1 MPGPYKDKRRQIRS
15 SRVQKETNMT
25 FDPATE
31 IQNYLVFGEFGDV
44 NPSIS
49 DSSTYTFLSAAKM
62 EELFEHEIEGCYL
75 YSRQFNP
82 TNRFL
87 SAALARM
94 EDGQWAQVTSSGM
107 AAIGCTLLE
116 LCSAGDEILSE
127 RTVYGGTYALLANL
141 LPRFG
146 IRTRFVDLRDEA
158 AVRAAVTPNTRVL
171 YCESINNPLLE
182 VADIPML
189 SRVTKDYGLQLVVD
203 NTFSPLIMSPLRLG
217 ADVVVHSMTK
227 FINGTSDCV
236 AGCVVSSHEFINR
249 LVNTNQGPCMLLG
262 PVLDSL
268 RAASILKNL
277 HSLHIRMIH
286 HSRNALYLAE
296 RFEDFGLP
304 VHYPGL
310 VHHPQHRLM
319 SQLMNAGFGFGGM
332 LAVDVGDKLTADR
345 LMVRMQEEKV
355 GYLAVSLGYFKTL
368 FSAPG
373 HSTSAEIPEEER
385 LRMGMGDGLIRF
397 SVGLDNDIEKTWRT
411 IRRCLEEVKV
421 RGRLSDRKRE
431 LVHA

>member
-1 MPGPYKDKRRQIRS
+1 
-15 SRVQKETNMT
+15 MT

-44 NPSIS
+44 NPSIC
-49 DSSTYTFLSAAKM
+49 DSSTYTFHSVAKM
-62 EELFEHEIEGCYL
+62 EELFDHEIEGCFL

-82 TNRFL
+82 TNKYL
-87 SAALARM
+87 AAALARM
-94 EDGQWAQVTSSGM
+94 EAGECAQVTASGM
-107 AAIGCTLLE
+107 AAIACTLLE
-116 LCSAGDEILSE
+116 SCSSGDEIISE

-146 IRTRFVDLRDEA
+146 INTRFIDLRDEKT
-158 AVRAAVTPNTRVL
+158 VRAAITPQTRVL

-182 VADIPML
+182 VADMPML
-189 SRVTKDYGLQLVVD
+189 ARVARDNGVKLVVD
-203 NTFSPLIMSPLRLG
+203 NTFSPLLLSPLRLG

-236 AGCVVSSHEFINR
+236 AGCIVGAHEFIDR
-249 LVNTNQGPCMLLG
+249 LTNVNQGPCMLLG

-277 HSLHIRMIH
+277 HSLHIRMAH
-286 HSRNALYLAE
+286 HSRNALYLAQ
-296 RFEDFGLP
+296 RFEWTGLP
-304 VHYPGL
+304 VYYPGL
-310 VHHPQHRLM
+310 AHHPQHKLM
-319 SQLMNAGFGFGGM
+319 SQMMNPGYGYGGM
-332 LAVDVGDKLTADR
+332 VAVDFGDKTTADR
-345 LMVRMQEEKV
+345 LMVRLQDAKV

-385 LRMGMGDGLIRF
+385 LKMGMGDGLVRF
-397 SVGLDNDIEKTWRT
+397 SVGLDNDIARTWKV
-411 IRRCLEEVKV
+411 IHRCLCEVGIGD
-421 RGRLSDRKRE
+421 RRDNDRLAVDVRE
-431 LVHA
+431 LTTA